1 MITDLLRHPAQIV
14 ERCRNPAAQRD
25 MVRLELILIAA
36 GGALFGAVV
45 WTFRGGPQIGVA
57 AVKIPI
63 ATLMTLAISGPGLT
77 AFALAFG
84 RSWTLRE
91 TLTYLL
97 SAGARS
103 SLVLF
108 ALSPVLLLVIDLGA
122 SYGAIRLAATA
133 AYALAGLSGFLLL
146 LRSLGPAPG
155 RAPAAVCFVLLFLVV
170 GGQSAWLLRPY
181 LGDPRVPK
189 VPMFSQGQHE
199 GGLVETLGR
208 SMF

>member
-1 MITDLLRHPAQIV
+1 MITELLRHPAEIA

-25 MVRLELILIAA
+25 VARHNLLLIAA

-45 WTFRGGPQIGVA
+45 GTFRGGAQIGIS

-63 ATLMTLAISGPGLT
+63 ATLMTLAISGPGLA
-77 AFALAFG
+77 AFAVAFG

-91 TLTYLL
+91 TLSYLL

-108 ALSPVLLLVIDLGA
+108 ALSPVLWLVIDLQA
-122 SYGAIRLAATA
+122 SYSAIRLAATA
-133 AYALAGLSGFLLL
+133 SYALAGLSGFLLL
-146 LRSLGPAPG
+146 LRGLGPAPG
-155 RAPAAVCFVLLFLVV
+155 RAPVAACFVLLFLVV

-181 LGDPRVPK
+181 LGNPGERQVPF
-189 VPMFSQGQHE
+189 FSQGRQQ

-208 SMF
+208 SVF

>member
-1 MITDLLRHPAQIV
+1 MITELLRHPAQIV
-14 ERCRNPAAQRD
+14 ERCRNPSEQRD
-25 MVRLELILIAA
+25 IVRRDLVLIAV

-45 WTFRGGPQIGVA
+45 GTFRGGSQIGA
-57 AVKIPI
+57 AAFKIPI

-91 TLTYLL
+91 TLSYLL

-108 ALSPVLLLVIDLGA
+108 ALSPVLWLVIDLEA
-122 SYGAIRLAATA
+122 SYSTIRLVATA
-133 AYALAGLSGFLLL
+133 AYALSGLSGFLLL
-146 LRSLGPAPG
+146 LRSLGPARG
-155 RAPAAVCFVLLFLVV
+155 RAPAAACFTLLFLVV

-181 LGDPRVPK
+181 LGNPGDRN
-189 VPMFSQGQHE
+189 VPMFAHGRHQ

-208 SMF
+208 SAF